1 MDAAV
6 CISLPARKKRR
17 NANTFPVAIWLF
29 VATLAV
35 SLAFDYID
43 VVRYLLGEGGSM
55 GNQ

>member
-1 MDAAV
+1 MP
-6 CISLPARKKRR
+6 LPFRL
-17 NANTFPVAIWLF
+17 AIWLF
-29 VATLAV
+29 LATLAV